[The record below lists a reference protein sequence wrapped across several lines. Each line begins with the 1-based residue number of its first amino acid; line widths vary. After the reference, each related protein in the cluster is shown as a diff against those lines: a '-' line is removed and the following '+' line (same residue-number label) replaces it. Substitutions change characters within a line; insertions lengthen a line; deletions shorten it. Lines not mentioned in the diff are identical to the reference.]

1 MGNKAL
7 ATYGRRSMP
16 RVPNKTTLATAN
28 AISCSLALMI
38 GASADI
44 AVTPQ
49 IEHPAATRVDMR
61 GGSPSLLPTHGIT
74 VKPVPV

>member
-28 AISCSLALMI
+28 AISCS
-38 GASADI
+38 DI

-61 GGSPSLLPTHGIT
+61 GGSPSLLPTYGIT